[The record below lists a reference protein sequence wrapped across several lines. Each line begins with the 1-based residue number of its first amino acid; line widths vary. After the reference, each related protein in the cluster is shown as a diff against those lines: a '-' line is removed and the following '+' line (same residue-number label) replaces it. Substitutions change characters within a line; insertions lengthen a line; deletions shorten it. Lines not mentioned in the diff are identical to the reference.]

1 MPHTERTLSTPSAA
15 IHPPPRDMKRLL
27 SALWVFAMFNYLY
40 ADVVGLMDSTLLTQF
55 LRGEV
60 NSLRI
65 TGEFL
70 FGAAVLM
77 EIPIAMTLLSR
88 VLPHRA
94 NRWANIVAGVIKTT
108 VVAGTLLL
116 GPTTGYYRFFATI
129 EIACT
134 TLIVV
139 LAWRWEPRSEWG
151 AKPAEPSYG
160 SGRPDGGRAVQGA
173 IPS

>member
-1 MPHTERTLSTPSAA
+1 MPHPERTLSTPSAA

-40 ADVVGLMDSTLLTQF
+40 ADVVGLMDSTLLAQF
-55 LRGEV
+55 LRGQV
-60 NSLRI
+60 GSFRI

-94 NRWANIVAGVIKTT
+94 NRWANIVAGIIKTAA
-108 VVAGTLLL
+108 VAGTLWI
-116 GPTTGYYRFFATI
+116 GDPTGYYLFFALI

-139 LAWRWEPRSEWG
+139 LAWRWEPRSE
-151 AKPAEPSYG
+151 
-160 SGRPDGGRAVQGA
+160 
-173 IPS
+173 

>member
-1 MPHTERTLSTPSAA
+1 MPHPERTLSTPSAA

-40 ADVVGLMDSTLLTQF
+40 ADVMGLMDSTLLAQF
-55 LRGEV
+55 LGGQV
-60 NSLRI
+60 GSLRI

-94 NRWANIVAGVIKTT
+94 NRWANIVAGIIKTAA
-108 VVAGTLLL
+108 VAGTLLI
-116 GPTTGYYRFFATI
+116 GHPTGYYLFFALI

-139 LAWRWEPRSEWG
+139 LAWRWQPRS
-151 AKPAEPSYG
+151 A
-160 SGRPDGGRAVQGA
+160 
-173 IPS
+173 